1 MVVESL
7 LVIGGVL
14 FVLAATALLVSVY
27 AMRRQPARS
36 TRYATRIAPIP
47 TIPATPPPPPR
58 SVPEPE
64 LDPNATLAVN
74 VNNHTVGAL
83 HGASPNV
90 AGRVIPIDQ
99 YGVYIG
105 RDEHLAQVVIDSK
118 QVSKRHVWV
127 GVKDGVA
134 VAIDQN
140 STNGTYLNNK
150 NSSVSEVRLNSGDTL
165 ILANNAAAFTYR
177 S

>member
-1 MVVESL
+1 MESL
-7 LVIGGVL
+7 LVIGGVM
-14 FVLAATALLVSVY
+14 FVLAATALLVSVFV
-27 AMRRQPARS
+27 MRRRPARS
-36 TRYATRIAPIP
+36 ARYATRF
-47 TIPATPPPPPR
+47 ATAFPGASVPPPSPA
-58 SVPEPE
+58 PEPE

-74 VNNHTVGAL
+74 VSNHTLGAL
-83 HGASPNV
+83 HGSSPNV

-105 RDEHLAQVVIDSK
+105 RDQQLAQIVIDSK

-134 VAIDQN
+134 VAIDQG

-150 NSSVSEVRLNSGDTL
+150 NSSVSEVRLNPGDTL

-177 S
+177 N